1 MLAYARE
8 VIASNDLTD
17 PVGRRSCWQY
27 TVRDKAMQ
35 NKLQEEQAP
44 ARSKQTLELVSF
56 LTHELKTPLTAI
68 ITSAGLLAEELD
80 LSPDDPKTK
89 LLSNI
94 LASVHNLEARTSEL
108 LELAKLEAEG
118 FRLELELTDISTVV
132 YDVVE
137 QLSSIVRSRKQ
148 SLALAL
154 APNLP
159 KIMGDALRI
168 EQVLANLLSNATK
181 FTPQGGSI
189 SLSVNQHNGYIVVEV
204 QDGGPSI
211 PVEEQYRVFQPY
223 YRLKGE
229 EKEYIPGAGLG
240 LALCKHL
247 VELHGGRI
255 WVESEQGKRNTFVFT
270 LPVGE

>member
-8 VIASNDLTD
+8 VIGSNDLTD

-27 TVRDKAMQ
+27 TVQDKAML
-35 NKLQEEQAP
+35 NNLQKEQAP

-68 ITSAGLLAEELD
+68 ITSAGLLAEELA

-94 LASVHNLEARTSEL
+94 LASAHNLEGRTSEL

-118 FRLELELTDISTVV
+118 FRLELESTDISPIV

-148 SLALAL
+148 SLTLAL

-168 EQVLANLLSNATK
+168 EQILANLLSNATK

-204 QDGGPSI
+204 QDSGPSI
-211 PVEEQYRVFQPY
+211 PVEEQHRVFQPY